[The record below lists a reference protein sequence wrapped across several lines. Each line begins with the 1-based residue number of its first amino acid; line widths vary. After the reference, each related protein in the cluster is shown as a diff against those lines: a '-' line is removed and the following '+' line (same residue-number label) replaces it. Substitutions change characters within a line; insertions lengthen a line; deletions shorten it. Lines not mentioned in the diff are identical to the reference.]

1 MSSQLAA
8 REQRGQGRIINSGAI
23 ADGAFEFANQLETD
37 MNIVKSRGGM
47 LTVLAV
53 LTLAS
58 ATAFAQAPGGGPP
71 RGPGGGM
78 GMGAPADRPTTIQR
92 QGLNDPALNL
102 TAAQKAEIDKIVD
115 AYLVEQKALAEKYPM
130 TPGSPPGADAQ
141 AARMKSREDFTAALG
156 KVLNDAQRKT
166 WEARP
171 RGGPGGGM
179 GGPPGGMGG
188 PVAVLA
194 VPVARRRVDRLS

>member
-1 MSSQLAA
+1 
-8 REQRGQGRIINSGAI
+8 
-23 ADGAFEFANQLETD
+23 

-47 LTVLAV
+47 LTVIAA

-58 ATAFAQAPGGGPP
+58 ATAFAQAPGGGAPGGPP
-71 RGPGGGM
+71 RGMGGGGM
-78 GMGAPADRPTTIQR
+78 GMGGVADRPTTIQR

-141 AARMKSREDFTAALG
+141 AARTKSREGFTAALG

-188 PVAVLA
+188 PGGG
-194 VPVARRRVDRLS
+194 PGGPGGPPPR